1 MLLVAGLWSGVAS
14 AAGLQRILL
23 TDNTVLIGK
32 VLELKQ
38 GVYSIDTETLGIV
51 KINADKITE
60 ISVIDGQKTDVGQPA
75 NDLQPAATPGISI
88 IDGARKKG
96 RNTENAGSSSPAA
109 GNSDDTASSHQNL
122 PAGSD
127 DLARQQQEVTSRVQS
142 MAMDGDFLDSMMNL
156 GNSEAMND
164 IMQDPEIMD
173 AISRN
178 DYDYLMNNEK
188 MKSLMDSQ
196 EIKEL
201 LGDVQ
206 P

>member
-1 MLLVAGLWSGVAS
+1 MKRHFLALLLVACLWPVVSS

-23 TDNTVLIGK
+23 TDNTILIGK

-38 GVYSIDTETLGIV
+38 GVYSIETETLGTV
-51 KINADKITE
+51 KINADKISE
-60 ISVIDGQKTDVGQPA
+60 ISVIDRQAVDGGQSAGDSSSNPSPA
-75 NDLQPAATPGISI
+75 IAI
-88 IDGARKKG
+88 IDGSRK
-96 RNTENAGSSSPAA
+96 
-109 GNSDDTASSHQNL
+109 TASSAGDTSTADVVRQSV
-122 PAGSD
+122 PSGSD
-127 DLARQQQEVTSRVQS
+127 DLSRQQQEVNSRVQS
-142 MAMDGDFLDSMMNL
+142 MAMDGDFLDSMMNI

-178 DYDYLMNNEK
+178 DYDFLMNNEK

>member
-1 MLLVAGLWSGVAS
+1 
-14 AAGLQRILL
+14 
-23 TDNTVLIGK
+23 
-32 VLELKQ
+32 
-38 GVYSIDTETLGIV
+38 
-51 KINADKITE
+51 
-60 ISVIDGQKTDVGQPA
+60 
-75 NDLQPAATPGISI
+75 
-88 IDGARKKG
+88 
-96 RNTENAGSSSPAA
+96 
-109 GNSDDTASSHQNL
+109 
-122 PAGSD
+122 
-127 DLARQQQEVTSRVQS
+127 